1 MKVNFMKM
9 CQRCAAESKMITSWN
24 IVSSPKI
31 KFWINTTVFILP
43 EGGKLELGFWMTCM
57 QYGLA
62 ENVFLAI
69 LQHSDTT
76 LSLQSRKCFT
86 DK

>member
-1 MKVNFMKM
+1 
-9 CQRCAAESKMITSWN
+9 MITSWN

-31 KFWINTTVFILP
+31 KFWINTTVFISP
-43 EGGKLELGFWMTCM
+43 EGDKLELGFWMTCM

-69 LQHSDTT
+69 LQHSDTFP
-76 LSLQSRKCFT
+76 SRKCFT